1 MQKNMNESGDNVVSY
16 STCGYKYLH
25 DIDIRS
31 SDIDAGTSYGQV
43 FVRMNKHRLIR
54 SKSELTVSIS
64 EIRRGRYFFRVNDID
79 IGAYYI
85 DIGAL

>member
-1 MQKNMNESGDNVVSY
+1 MNESGDNVVSY

-31 SDIDAGTSYGQV
+31 SDIDAGASYGQV

-85 DIGAL
+85 DIGAS